1 MFFVRWHP
9 DFNFFFSRPKIA
21 KKNENFC
28 CKFHRVSNGT
38 GESGVEGGHFG
49 GGVFWNNIEEN
60 NLYSGHSFFVWD
72 VFHSLCFFINYSA
85 FIHSVATKQSII
97 TQLFF
102 REFQWALL
110 CCMKI
115 FILSFH
121 FHSRRWEGFLNY
133 TSVIL
138 NSTLNYTHWNIE
150 NTHALK
156 VEL

>member
-1 MFFVRWHP
+1 MAPWLQL
-9 DFNFFFSRPKIA
+9 FFSRPKIA

-49 GGVFWNNIEEN
+49 EGCFEIT
-60 NLYSGHSFFVWD
+60 LKKTIYIQAIHFCMRC
-72 VFHSLCFFINYSA
+72 FHSLCFFFINYSA
-85 FIHSVATKQSII
+85 FIHSIATKQSII